1 MPKSDRHEQKFLNAL
16 SDIFVGAKIEGES
29 GYINLMR
36 IKSRYYTEGVF
47 PQLMR
52 DIDAACR
59 PFDPAFREELF
70 DKLHDFFGR
79 YFSESGSIYF
89 RHTAFHH
96 NVYERV
102 YTDDRDVMLFWKTHM
117 LYYVK
122 TDRLFNTMDVE
133 MDGQVFRFDV
143 GGLEHKRAN
152 EKRELIYDLK
162 GWREGKV
169 VLAVAYSERGRKTKS
184 DDILRELRK
193 KGVAVDD
200 ETLARA
206 CRVFE
211 KQSEVDYFIN
221 KNARAFL
228 REQFDLWLYQYVFS
242 GDTDWR
248 EARLRQ
254 LGALKEIAGKI
265 IDFIAQFEDELV
277 RVWNKPKF
285 VLNSHYVITLDKITD
300 GALRGRLLDHAGM
313 AAQAAEWRE
322 LGMVDEAFTPAQ
334 LNIMGGGETL
344 VSPQYQFLPLDTR
357 YFADLELD
365 ILALFDDL
373 DEALD
378 GWLIHSENYQ
388 GLNTLGEKFRE
399 RVQAIYID
407 PPYNTSASEII
418 YVNNYKDASWLTLI
432 ENRLRAS
439 KSLLSIDGVLCATID
454 DFELT
459 RLKGLIEILY
469 GEDAILGTVAI
480 RNNPAGRSTAKGF
493 SIAHEYALF
502 VRKSDDTPIG
512 RLERTSEQVARYSEK
527 DEQGNYEWVNF
538 RKHGGANA
546 LRQARPKLFYP
557 IFVREGGLRI
567 PKMVWDESLR
577 EWNCIDDPNP
587 DETILFPISPDGE
600 ERTWKWGHET
610 GQRKFSDLTVRY
622 DQQKKL
628 SVYMKSRMKEEGTL
642 PLTWWDK
649 SIYSASEHGTN
660 LLKKL
665 FGMGQLF
672 AFPKSVYATGDCIKV
687 ANSGTE
693 IIVLDFFAGSGTTA
707 HAVINLN
714 RADGGRRKYILMEM
728 GEHFNTVILPRVKK
742 VVYSDKWKDGK
753 AQPGQGISHF
763 AKYYDLEQY
772 EDTLRRAHYDDYA
785 GDQKPLLTGSDPYG
799 PYAFLR
805 DLRLMKDTVRL
816 DETADAVSV
825 RLDALY
831 PGIDLAE
838 TLSNVTGKGIRR
850 ITRERVEF
858 QDGSSASLTEPD
870 WHLLKPL
877 LWW

>member
-1 MPKSDRHEQKFLNAL
+1 MPKLDRHEQKFLNAL
-16 SDIFVGAKIEGES
+16 RDIFVGAKIEGES
-29 GYINLMR
+29 GYINLMK

-59 PFDPAFREELF
+59 PFDAAFREELF

-122 TDRLFNTMDVE
+122 TDRLFNTMDVA

-143 GGLEHKRAN
+143 AGLEHKRAN
-152 EKRELIYDLK
+152 EKRELIYELK

-242 GDTDWR
+242 GDTDWK
-248 EARLRQ
+248 ETRLRQ
-254 LGALKEIAGKI
+254 LGALKEIAFKI

-300 GALRGRLLDHAGM
+300 ESLRGRLFGHTGM
-313 AAQAAEWRE
+313 AAQLQEWRD
-322 LGMVDEAFTPAQ
+322 LGLVDESFAVADISRVDLTGAP
-334 LNIMGGGETL
+334 LRPE
-344 VSPQYQFLPLDTR
+344 YRYLPLDTR
-357 YFADLELD
+357 HFPDLELD

-378 GWLIHSENYQ
+378 GWLIYSENYQ

-399 RVQAIYID
+399 KVQCIYID
-407 PPYNTSASEII
+407 PPFNLDSTDQFNYRT
-418 YVNNYKDASWLTLI
+418 NYKDANWATLLQ
-432 ENRLRAS
+432 NRINLG
-439 KSLLSIDGVLCATID
+439 KTLLGD
-454 DFELT
+454 
-459 RLKGLIEILY
+459 KGLIFVRCDYNGNWIVRPLLSSEFGEQNFYNEIFINRIKKNVTDK
-469 GEDAILGTVAI
+469 GK
-480 RNNPAGRSTAKGF
+480 RNIPAQIDS
-493 SIAHEYALF
+493 LF
-502 VRKSDDTPIG
+502 VYRKS
-512 RLERTSEQVARYSEK
+512 
-527 DEQGNYEWVNF
+527 
-538 RKHGGANA
+538 HNA
-546 LRQARPKLFYP
+546 EY
-557 IFVREGGLRI
+557 
-567 PKMVWDESLR
+567 
-577 EWNCIDDPNP
+577 ID
-587 DETILFPISPDGE
+587 I
-600 ERTWKWGHET
+600 
-610 GQRKFSDLTVRY
+610 
-622 DQQKKL
+622 
-628 SVYMKSRMKEEGTL
+628 
-642 PLTWWDK
+642 
-649 SIYSASEHGTN
+649 
-660 LLKKL
+660 LKKL
-665 FGMGQLF
+665 GKKKAAYWHSMESAGIPGPRQTIIEGRTFYPSKGSHFKFTQGQADEMF
-672 AFPKSVYATGDCIKV
+672 AAGRIRINPNTDKPQYLVPEKESVHLDTNWTDIPGYAFLTGFQTE
-687 ANSGTE
+687 NSE
-693 IIVLDFFAGSGTTA
+693 ILLMRVIEAGSNAGDLVVDFFVGSGTATA
-707 HAVINLN
+707 VSHKL
-714 RADGGRRKYILMEM
+714 GRKWIGIEL
-728 GEHFNTVILPRVKK
+728 GDHFTTHVVPRMKK
-742 VVYSDKWKDGK
+742 VLSGDKS
-753 AQPGQGISHF
+753 GISKTVNWQGGGF
-763 AKYYDLEQY
+763 FKYYDLEQY
-772 EDTLRRAHYDDYA
+772 EDTLRRAHYDDA
-785 GDQKPLLTGSDPYG
+785 PLLAAADAWG

-805 DLRLMKDTVRL
+805 DLRLMKDTVTL
-816 DETADAVSV
+816 DGTADAVNV

-850 ITRERVEF
+850 ITREAVEF

-870 WHLLKPL
+870 WNLLKPL